1 MRVSYRLSNSHSG
14 LHDYGTAQVPG
25 HQQRRSVNRRAAT
38 VEDGGGVN
46 SGKSWPFQVQDEGH
60 LQALAELLAPQV
72 TVGDVILLW
81 GDVGAGKTTFT
92 R

>member
-14 LHDYGTAQVPG
+14 LHDYG
-25 HQQRRSVNRRAAT
+25 VNRRAAT